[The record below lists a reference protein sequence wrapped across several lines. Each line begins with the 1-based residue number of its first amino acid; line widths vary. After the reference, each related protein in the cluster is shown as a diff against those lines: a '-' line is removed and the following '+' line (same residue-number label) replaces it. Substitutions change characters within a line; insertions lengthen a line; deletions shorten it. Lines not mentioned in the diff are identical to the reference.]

1 MQNFNYYNPVKILFG
16 KGEIQKITTEIPA
29 EAKVLVL
36 YGGGSI
42 KKNGVFDQV
51 SAALQ
56 NHSWYAFGGIEPN
69 PRYETCM
76 KAVEMIREKEFDFL
90 LAVGGG
96 SVIDATKFIA
106 AAAMFSHDDPWMII
120 KERAPIES
128 ALPFGSV
135 LTLPATGSEMNAGAV
150 ITRESTH
157 EKLPFG
163 HPLLYPRFSVL
174 DPSVTA
180 TLPKEQAAN
189 GVVDAFAHV
198 MEQYMTYDTGN
209 VLQQYFAESL
219 LKTLI
224 LKGPAYY
231 ENPADYDAGANIM
244 WSATMALNGL
254 IGAGVPQD
262 WSTHMIGHE
271 LTAFHEIDHARTLAI
286 VMPGTWK
293 VMFDSKKQRL
303 TEYAKNVWGITYGDE
318 DEKARQA
325 IEKTEHFFQS
335 LGIGTR
341 LSDYAVH
348 EATIPKIVTR
358 MRERSWK
365 LGESKE
371 VTPARVEEILKAR
384 M

>member
-1 MQNFNYYNPVKILFG
+1 MQNFSFYNPVKILFG
-16 KGEIQKITTEIPA
+16 KGEIQAIARQVPA
-29 EAKVLVL
+29 DAKVLVL

-51 SAALQ
+51 SDALQ
-56 NHSWYAFGGIEPN
+56 NHSWDAFGGIEPN

-76 KAVEMIREKEFDFL
+76 KAVELIREKKFDFL

-106 AAAMFSHDDPWMII
+106 AAALFSRDDPWII
-120 KERAPIES
+120 VKEKAKIQE

-150 ITRESTH
+150 ITRESTK

-189 GVVDAFAHV
+189 GVADAFVHV
-198 MEQYMTYDTGN
+198 MEQYLTYDTGN
-209 VLQQYFAESL
+209 ILQQYFAESI

-231 ENPADYDAGANIM
+231 ENPADYDAAANVM
-244 WSATMALNGL
+244 WAATMALNGL

-286 VMPGTWK
+286 VLPGTWE
-293 VMFDSKKQRL
+293 VMFDYKKQRL
-303 TEYAKNVWGITYGDE
+303 TTYAENVWGLRYGDE
-318 DEKARQA
+318 GEKARQA
-325 IEKTEHFFQS
+325 IEKTEHLFHS
-335 LGIGTR
+335 LGIATR
-341 LSDYAVH
+341 LADYDVP
-348 EATIPKIVTR
+348 EETIPKITHR
-358 MRERSWK
+358 WKERSWK
-365 LGESKE
+365 LGENKK
-371 VTPARVEEILKAR
+371 VTPARVEEILKSR
-384 M
+384 L